1 MLKYCDVKNMHNT
14 DYTLNRPSFRSDP
27 LLSRYNRGMNEG
39 QLTTLLDEPYVC
51 VDVETDG
58 MNYTHGHVIEVAAI
72 RVENGQIVREF
83 TTLINPG
90 VSIPYFITNLTG
102 ITTSDVQ
109 DAPAFADI
117 ADELMDIFD
126 GATFVA
132 HNVRF
137 DYSFLKQEFRRAGI
151 DFEPKQLCTVK
162 LSRKLYP
169 DQTSHKLSSLIE
181 RHGFVYSAR
190 HRAYDDAHILWQFL
204 THAQERFDRDVLHD
218 AIGHQI
224 KRPSLPK
231 HLDLE
236 SINNLPS
243 GHGVYMFDDEKGMPL
258 YIGKSVNIRRR
269 VLSHFTKDSE
279 EYREFK
285 IAQSVHAIRFESTS
299 GELEALLREA
309 HLIKTEQPL
318 YNRRLRRVRMLTA
331 LRQKTNQDGYITVT
345 SDQLTEVTPDQFS
358 TILALYDKRGTAKTS
373 LLTIIKTFD
382 LCPKLCGLEKT
393 NGACFSYQLGRCKG
407 ACIGKE
413 SSESYN
419 RRVLLAFEHKRIQ
432 TWPYEGPVI
441 VQERLSEIPIANGFI
456 VDQWSII
463 GKISQ
468 EEDYEPVV
476 THYEAVFDYDAYK
489 ILRSFMTQRG
499 TNITVIPFVAADA

>member
-1 MLKYCDVKNMHNT
+1 MDK
-14 DYTLNRPSFRSDP
+14 
-27 LLSRYNRGMNEG
+27 G

-58 MNYTHGHVIEVAAI
+58 MNYIHGHVIEVAAI
-72 RVENGQIVREF
+72 RVEKGQIVREF

-90 VSIPYFITNLTG
+90 TSIPYFITNLTG
-102 ITTSDVQ
+102 ITTHDVQ

-117 ADELMDIFD
+117 ADELLDILD

-181 RHGFVYSAR
+181 RHGFSYSAR

-204 THAQERFDRDVLHD
+204 TLVQQQFTYDIINEVINF
-218 AIGHQI
+218 QI
-224 KRPSLPK
+224 KRPNLPK
-231 HLDLE
+231 HLDVE
-236 SINNLPS
+236 AINNLPT

-269 VLSHFTKDSE
+269 VLSHFTRDSE

-285 IAQSVHAIRFESTS
+285 IAQSVYAIRFESTG

-318 YNRRLRRVRMLTA
+318 YNRRLRRVRTLTA
-331 LRQKTNQDGYITVT
+331 LRQQMNSDGYIAIV
-345 SDQLTEVTPDQFS
+345 SDQLTQVTPDQFD
-358 TILALYDKRGTAKTS
+358 TILALYDKRGAAKTS

-382 LCPKLCGLEKT
+382 LCPKLCGIEKAK
-393 NGACFSYQLGRCKG
+393 GACFSYQLGKCKG

-413 SSESYN
+413 DSETYN
-419 RRVLLAFEHKRIQ
+419 RRVLVAFEHKRIQ
-432 TWPYEGPVI
+432 SWPYAGPVI
-441 VQERLSEIPIANGFI
+441 VRELSSDIIINSGFI

-468 EEDYEPVV
+468 EEDFEPVV
-476 THYEAVFDYDAYK
+476 THYDEIFDYDAYK
-489 ILRSFMTQRG
+489 ILRSFMSQRG
-499 TNITVIPFVAADA
+499 TKIEILPYNNMDD

>member
-1 MLKYCDVKNMHNT
+1 MDK
-14 DYTLNRPSFRSDP
+14 
-27 LLSRYNRGMNEG
+27 G

-72 RVENGQIVREF
+72 RVEGGEIVREF

-102 ITTSDVQ
+102 ITTNDVQ

-117 ADELMDIFD
+117 ADELLDILD

-137 DYSFLKQEFRRAGI
+137 DYSFLKQEFRRAQI

-169 DQTSHKLSSLIE
+169 DQTSHKLSSLID

-190 HRAYDDAHILWQFL
+190 HRAYDDAHVLWQFL
-204 THAQERFDRDVLHD
+204 TLTQQQFARDALNE
-218 AIGHQI
+218 AISYQI

-231 HLDLE
+231 HLDID
-236 SINNLPS
+236 SINNLPT

-269 VLSHFTKDSE
+269 VLSHFTRDSE

-285 IAQSVHAIRFESTS
+285 IAQSVHAIRFESTG

-318 YNRRLRRVRMLTA
+318 YNRRLRRVRTLTA
-331 LRQKTNQDGYITVT
+331 LRQRLNSEGYITIIN
-345 SDQLTEVTPDQFS
+345 DQLTEVHPEQFS
-358 TILALYDKRGTAKTS
+358 TILALYDKRGAAKTS
-373 LLTIIKTFD
+373 LLTIVKTFD
-382 LCPKLCGLEKT
+382 LCPKLCGLEKAK
-393 NGACFSYQLGRCKG
+393 GACFSYQLGKCKG

-413 SSESYN
+413 SSDVYN
-419 RRVLLAFEHKRIQ
+419 RRLLLAFEHKRIQ
-432 TWPYEGPVI
+432 SWPYEGPVI
-441 VQERLSEIPIANGFI
+441 VREMTPGGTVTSGFI

-468 EEDYEPVV
+468 EEDFDPVV
-476 THYEAVFDYDAYK
+476 THYEAIFDYDAYK

-499 TNITVIPFVAADA
+499 TNIEITPYSTY

>member
-1 MLKYCDVKNMHNT
+1 MDK
-14 DYTLNRPSFRSDP
+14 
-27 LLSRYNRGMNEG
+27 G
-39 QLTTLLDEPYVC
+39 QITTLLDEPYVC

-72 RVENGQIVREF
+72 RVEGGEIVREF

-102 ITTSDVQ
+102 ITTNDVQ
-109 DAPAFADI
+109 NAPAFADI
-117 ADELMDIFD
+117 ADELLDIMD

-137 DYSFLKQEFRRAGI
+137 DYSFLKQEFRRVQI

-162 LSRKLYP
+162 LSRILYP
-169 DQTSHKLSSLIE
+169 DQTSHKLSSLIDH
-181 RHGFVYSAR
+181 HGFVYSAR

-204 THAQERFDRDVLHD
+204 TLAQLQFASDILNE
-218 AIGHQI
+218 AISHQI

-231 HLDLE
+231 HLDIE
-236 SINNLPS
+236 SINSLPTS
-243 GHGVYMFDDEKGMPL
+243 HGVYMFDDEKGMPL

-285 IAQSVHAIRFESTS
+285 IAQSVHAIRFESTG
-299 GELEALLREA
+299 GELEALLRES

-318 YNRRLRRVRMLTA
+318 YNRRLRRLRTLTA
-331 LRQKTNQDGYITVT
+331 LRQHSNNEGYITIIN
-345 SDQLTEVTPDQFS
+345 DQLTEVHPEQFS

-373 LLTIIKTFD
+373 LLTIVKTFD
-382 LCPKLCGLEKT
+382 LCPKLCGLEKAKA
-393 NGACFSYQLGRCKG
+393 ACFSYQLGRCKG

-413 SSESYN
+413 SPDIYN
-419 RRVLLAFEHKRIQ
+419 RRLLLAFEHKRIQ
-432 TWPYEGPVI
+432 SWPYDGPVI
-441 VQERLSEIPIANGFI
+441 VREITPGSARTNGFI

-463 GKISQ
+463 GKINQ
-468 EEDYEPVV
+468 EEDFEPVV
-476 THYEAVFDYDAYK
+476 THYQAIFDYDAYK

-499 TNITVIPFVAADA
+499 ANIEITPYII

>member
-1 MLKYCDVKNMHNT
+1 
-14 DYTLNRPSFRSDP
+14 
-27 LLSRYNRGMNEG
+27 MNKG

-72 RVENGQIVREF
+72 RVEHGEIVREF

-102 ITTSDVQ
+102 ITTNDVQ
-109 DAPAFADI
+109 DAPAFGDI
-117 ADELMDIFD
+117 ADELTDILD

-137 DYSFLKQEFRRAGI
+137 DYSFLKQEFRRVGI

-169 DQTSHKLSSLIE
+169 DQSSHKLSSLIE

-190 HRAYDDAHILWQFL
+190 HRAYDDAHVLWQFL
-204 THAQERFDRDVLHD
+204 TLTQQQFAHQALNE
-218 AIGHQI
+218 AISYQI

-231 HLDLE
+231 HLDMD
-236 SINNLPS
+236 SITNLPT

-269 VLSHFTKDSE
+269 VLSHFTRDSE

-285 IAQSVHAIRFESTS
+285 IAQSVHAIRFESTG

-331 LRQKTNQDGYITVT
+331 LRQQINSDGYISIV
-345 SDQLTEVTPDQFS
+345 SDQLTEVKPDQFD
-358 TILALYDKRGTAKTS
+358 TILALYDKRGAAKTS

-382 LCPKLCGLEKT
+382 LCPKLCGIEKAK
-393 NGACFSYQLGRCKG
+393 GACFSYQLGRCKG

-413 SSESYN
+413 SSDSYN

-432 TWPYEGPVI
+432 SWPYDGPV
-441 VQERLSEIPIANGFI
+441 VVRETQSGGAGSNGFI

-463 GKISQ
+463 GKIFQ
-468 EEDYEPVV
+468 EEDFEPVV
-476 THYEAVFDYDAYK
+476 TRYEAVFDYDAYK

-499 TNITVIPFVAADA
+499 ANIQVSPYDPVD

>member
-1 MLKYCDVKNMHNT
+1 M
-14 DYTLNRPSFRSDP
+14 
-27 LLSRYNRGMNEG
+27 
-39 QLTTLLDEPYVC
+39 TTLLDQPYVC

-72 RVENGQIVREF
+72 RVENGVITKEF

-102 ITTSDVQ
+102 IKTSDVQ
-109 DAPAFADI
+109 NAPTFADI
-117 ADELMDIFD
+117 AAELSDILD

-137 DYSFLKQEFRRAGI
+137 DYSFLKQEFRRVGV

-181 RHGFVYSAR
+181 RHGFSYSAR
-190 HRAYDDAHILWQFL
+190 HRAYDDAHVLWQFL
-204 THAQERFDRDVLHD
+204 TQAQQQFDYTVIHD
-218 AIGHQI
+218 AISHQI

-231 HLDLE
+231 HLDAN
-236 SINNLPS
+236 SINNLPM

-269 VLSHFTKDSE
+269 VLSHFTRDSE

-285 IAQSVHAIRFESTS
+285 IAQSVHGIRFESTG

-318 YNRRLRRVRMLTA
+318 YNRRLRRVRTLTA
-331 LRQKTNQDGYITVT
+331 LRQRQNEDGYITIIN
-345 SDQLTEVTPDQFS
+345 DQLTEVMPDQFA
-358 TILALYDKRGTAKTS
+358 TILALYDKRGSAKTS
-373 LLTIIKTFD
+373 LLTIIKTFS
-382 LCPKLCGLEKT
+382 LCPKLSGIEKA
-393 NGACFSYQLGRCKG
+393 NGACFSYQLGKCKG

-413 SSESYN
+413 SSEIYN

-432 TWPYEGPVI
+432 SWPYPGPV
-441 VQERLSEIPIANGFI
+441 VVREMTDDDSRMSGFI

-463 GKISQ
+463 GTITQ
-468 EEDYEPVV
+468 EEDFEP
-476 THYEAVFDYDAYK
+476 TITRYDGLFDYDAYK
-489 ILRSFMTQRG
+489 ILRSFMTQRSS
-499 TNITVIPFVAADA
+499 NISITPYAALD

>member
-1 MLKYCDVKNMHNT
+1 MVK
-14 DYTLNRPSFRSDP
+14 
-27 LLSRYNRGMNEG
+27 EG
-39 QLTTLLDEPYVC
+39 QLGTILDEPYVC

-72 RVENGQIVREF
+72 RVENGEIVREF

-102 ITTSDVQ
+102 ITTHDVQ
-109 DAPAFADI
+109 DAPAFSDI
-117 ADELMDIFD
+117 ADELLDILD

-181 RHGFVYSAR
+181 RHGFTYSAR
-190 HRAYDDAHILWQFL
+190 HRAYDDAHVLWQFL
-204 THAQERFDRDVLHD
+204 THAQQRFSHDVIHQ
-218 AIGHQI
+218 AISHQI

-231 HLDLE
+231 HLDME
-236 SINNLPS
+236 SIASLPT

-269 VLSHFTKDSE
+269 VLSHFTRDSE

-285 IAQSVHAIRFESTS
+285 IAQSVHAIRFESTG

-331 LRQKTNQDGYITVT
+331 LRQQMNTDGYITIV
-345 SDQLTEVTPDQFS
+345 SDQLTEVRPNQFD
-358 TILALYDKRGTAKTS
+358 TILALYDKRSAAKTS
-373 LLTIIKTFD
+373 LLTVVKTFD
-382 LCPKLCGLEKT
+382 LCPKLCGLEKAK
-393 NGACFSYQLGRCKG
+393 GACFSYQLGKCKG
-407 ACIGKE
+407 ACIGAE
-413 SSESYN
+413 PSDAYN
-419 RRVLLAFEHKRIQ
+419 RRLLLAFEHKRIQ
-432 TWPYEGPVI
+432 SWPYDSPVI
-441 VQERLSEIPIANGFI
+441 VQETGSDTQPTSGFI

-468 EEDYEPVV
+468 EEDFEPTI
-476 THYEAVFDYDAYK
+476 THYEGMFDYDAYK
-489 ILRSFMTQRG
+489 ILRSFMTQRDG
-499 TNITVIPFVAADA
+499 SITITPYVEPVD

>member
-1 MLKYCDVKNMHNT
+1 
-14 DYTLNRPSFRSDP
+14 
-27 LLSRYNRGMNEG
+27 MNKGEI
-39 QLTTLLDEPYVC
+39 TTLLDEPYVC

-72 RVENGQIVREF
+72 RVEHGVIVREF
-83 TTLINPG
+83 TTLVNPG

-102 ITTSDVQ
+102 ITTHDVQ

-117 ADELMDIFD
+117 ADELADILE

-137 DYSFLKQEFRRAGI
+137 DYSFLKQEFRRAGM

-169 DQTSHKLSSLIE
+169 DQTSHKLSSLIA
-181 RHGFVYSAR
+181 RHGFAYSAR
-190 HRAYDDAHILWQFL
+190 HRAYDDAHVLWQFL
-204 THAQERFDRDVLHD
+204 TLAQQQFAYDILND
-218 AIGHQI
+218 AISHQI
-224 KRPSLPK
+224 RRPSLPK
-231 HLDLE
+231 HLDME
-236 SINNLPS
+236 SINNLPT

-269 VLSHFTKDSE
+269 VLSHFTRDSE

-285 IAQSVHAIRFESTS
+285 IAQSVHAIRFESTG

-331 LRQKTNQDGYITVT
+331 LRQQINSDGYITVAT
-345 SDQLTEVTPDQFS
+345 DQLTEVKPDQFD

-373 LLTIIKTFD
+373 LLTVIKTFD
-382 LCPKLCGLEKT
+382 LCPKLCGVEKAK
-393 NGACFSYQLGRCKG
+393 GACFSYQLGRCKG

-413 SSESYN
+413 PSESYN
-419 RRVLLAFEHKRIQ
+419 RRLLLAFEHKRIQ
-432 TWPYEGPVI
+432 SWPYDGPV
-441 VQERLSEIPIANGFI
+441 VVREMSSDAATNSGFI
-456 VDQWSII
+456 VDQWIII
-463 GKISQ
+463 GKICQ
-468 EEDYEPVV
+468 EEDFEPVI
-476 THYEAVFDYDAYK
+476 TQYEAIFDYDAYK

-499 TNITVIPFVAADA
+499 TTIQITPYTPADI

>member
-1 MLKYCDVKNMHNT
+1 
-14 DYTLNRPSFRSDP
+14 
-27 LLSRYNRGMNEG
+27 MNKG

-72 RVENGQIVREF
+72 RVEGGEIVREF

-102 ITTSDVQ
+102 ITTNDVQ

-117 ADELMDIFD
+117 ADELLDILD

-137 DYSFLKQEFRRAGI
+137 DYSFLKQEFRRAQI

-169 DQTSHKLSSLIE
+169 DQTSHKLSSLID
-181 RHGFVYSAR
+181 RHGFAYSSR

-204 THAQERFDRDVLHD
+204 TLAQQQFAGDILND
-218 AIGHQI
+218 AISHQI

-231 HLDLE
+231 HLDVE
-236 SINNLPS
+236 SISNLPT
-243 GHGVYMFDDEKGMPL
+243 GHGVYMFDDENGMPL

-285 IAQSVHAIRFESTS
+285 IAQSVHAIRFESTG

-318 YNRRLRRVRMLTA
+318 YNRRLRRVRTLTA
-331 LRQKTNQDGYITVT
+331 LRQQLNSDGYITIIN
-345 SDQLTEVTPDQFS
+345 DQLTEVHPEQFS
-358 TILALYDKRGTAKTS
+358 TILALYDKRAAAKTS
-373 LLTIIKTFD
+373 LLTIVKTFD
-382 LCPKLCGLEKT
+382 LCPKLCGLEKAKA
-393 NGACFSYQLGRCKG
+393 ACFSYQLGKCKG

-413 SSESYN
+413 SADTYN
-419 RRVLLAFEHKRIQ
+419 RRLLLAFEHKRIQ
-432 TWPYEGPVI
+432 SWPYDGPVI
-441 VQERLSEIPIANGFI
+441 VREMTPGTTVTSGFI

-468 EEDYEPVV
+468 EEDFEPVV
-476 THYEAVFDYDAYK
+476 THYEAIFDYDAYK

-499 TNITVIPFVAADA
+499 TNIEVTPYLTQ

>member
-1 MLKYCDVKNMHNT
+1 MK
-14 DYTLNRPSFRSDP
+14 
-27 LLSRYNRGMNEG
+27 EG
-39 QLTTLLDEPYVC
+39 QMTTLLDEPYVC

-72 RVENGQIVREF
+72 RVENGEITREF

-102 ITTSDVQ
+102 ITTNDVQ
-109 DAPAFADI
+109 DAPSFADI
-117 ADELMDIFD
+117 ADELMDILE

-169 DQTSHKLSSLIE
+169 DQTSHKLSSLIA
-181 RHGFVYSAR
+181 RHGFTYSAR
-190 HRAYDDAHILWQFL
+190 HRAYDDAHVLWQFL
-204 THAQERFDRDVLHD
+204 TLAQQQIPHDTLHQ
-218 AIGHQI
+218 AISHQI

-231 HLDLE
+231 HLDMD
-236 SINNLPS
+236 SINSLPT

-269 VLSHFTKDSE
+269 VMSHFTRDSE
-279 EYREFK
+279 EYHEFK
-285 IAQSVHAIRFESTS
+285 ISQRVHAIRFESTG
-299 GELEALLREA
+299 GELEALLLEA

-318 YNRRLRRVRMLTA
+318 YNRRLRRVRTLTA
-331 LRQKTNQDGYITVT
+331 LRQQTNSDGYITIAT
-345 SDQLTEVTPDQFS
+345 DQLTTVSPNQFE
-358 TILALYDKRGTAKTS
+358 TILALYDKRGAAKTS
-373 LLTIIKTFD
+373 LLTIVKTFD
-382 LCPKLCGLEKT
+382 LCPKLCGLEKAK
-393 NGACFSYQLGRCKG
+393 GACFSYQLGKCKG

-413 SSESYN
+413 SSETYN

-432 TWPYEGPVI
+432 SWPYEGPVI
-441 VQERLSEIPIANGFI
+441 VREVSDGTSVRNGFI
-456 VDQWSII
+456 VDQWSVI

-468 EEDYEPVV
+468 QEDFEPVI
-476 THYEAVFDYDAYK
+476 TQYEAIFDYDSYK
-489 ILRSFMTQRG
+489 ILRSFMTQRSASM
-499 TNITVIPFVAADA
+499 TIIPYVGEDFSQG

>member
-1 MLKYCDVKNMHNT
+1 MK
-14 DYTLNRPSFRSDP
+14 
-27 LLSRYNRGMNEG
+27 EG
-39 QLTTLLDEPYVC
+39 VMTTLLDEPYVC

-72 RVENGQIVREF
+72 RVERGKIVREF

-102 ITTSDVQ
+102 ITTHDVQ

-117 ADELMDIFD
+117 ADELADILE

-137 DYSFLKQEFRRAGI
+137 DYSFLKQEFRRVGK

-169 DQTSHKLSSLIE
+169 EQSSHKLASLIE
-181 RHGFVYSAR
+181 RHGFTYSAR
-190 HRAYDDAHILWQFL
+190 HRAYDDAHVLWQFL
-204 THAQERFDRDVLHD
+204 THAQQQFDIATIHQAVSY
-218 AIGHQI
+218 QI

-231 HLDLE
+231 HLDVE
-236 SINNLPS
+236 VINSLPT

-269 VLSHFTKDSE
+269 VLSHFTRDSE

-285 IAQSVHAIRFESTS
+285 IAQSVHSIRFESTG

-331 LRQKTNQDGYITVT
+331 LRRQYNGDGYVAIT
-345 SDQLTEVTPDQFS
+345 SDQLAEVRPDQFE

-373 LLTIIKTFD
+373 LLTIVKTFD
-382 LCPKLCGLEKT
+382 LCPKLCGLEKAK
-393 NGACFSYQLGRCKG
+393 GACFSYQLGRCKG
-407 ACIGKE
+407 ACVGKE
-413 SSESYN
+413 DVETYN

-432 TWPYEGPVI
+432 SWPYDSPVI
-441 VQERLSEIPIANGFI
+441 VREATADGATQSGFI

-463 GKISQ
+463 GKITQ
-468 EEDYEPVV
+468 EEDFEPVV
-476 THYEAVFDYDAYK
+476 THYEAIFDYDAYK
-489 ILRSFMTQRG
+489 ILRSFMTQRSA
-499 TNITVIPFVAADA
+499 NIEITPYTPED

>member
-1 MLKYCDVKNMHNT
+1 MDK
-14 DYTLNRPSFRSDP
+14 
-27 LLSRYNRGMNEG
+27 G

-51 VDVETDG
+51 IDVETDG

-72 RVENGQIVREF
+72 RVERGEIVREF

-90 VSIPYFITNLTG
+90 GSIPYFITNLTG
-102 ITTSDVQ
+102 ITTHDVQ
-109 DAPAFADI
+109 DAPSFGDI
-117 ADELMDIFD
+117 ADELLDILTD
-126 GATFVA
+126 ATFVA

-137 DYSFLKQEFRRAGI
+137 DYSFLKQEFRRVGI

-169 DQTSHKLSSLIE
+169 EQTSHKLASLIE
-181 RHGFVYSAR
+181 RHGFSYQAR
-190 HRAYDDAHILWQFL
+190 HRAYDDAHVLWQFL
-204 THAQERFDRDVLHD
+204 SHVQQQFPLSVLHD
-218 AIGHQI
+218 AISLQI

-231 HLDLE
+231 HLDVE
-236 SINNLPS
+236 VINALPT

-285 IAQSVHAIRFESTS
+285 IAQNIHSIRFESTG
-299 GELEALLREA
+299 GELEALLLEA

-331 LRQKTNQDGYITVT
+331 LRQHINHEGYITIT
-345 SDQLTEVTPDQFS
+345 TDQLAEVRPDQFE
-358 TILALYDKRGTAKTS
+358 TILALYDKRGAAKTS
-373 LLTIIKTFD
+373 LLTIVKTFD
-382 LCPKLCGLEKT
+382 LCPKLSGLEKSS
-393 NGACFSYQLGRCKG
+393 GACFSYQLGRCKG

-413 SSESYN
+413 PSDVYN

-432 TWPYEGPVI
+432 SWPYNGPVI
-441 VQERLSEIPIANGFI
+441 VRELVADNQQAHSGFI
-456 VDQWSII
+456 VDQWSIV

-476 THYEAVFDYDAYK
+476 TLYDALFDYDAYK
-489 ILRSFMTQRG
+489 ILRSFMTQRSD
-499 TNITVIPFVAADA
+499 TMSITPYRPIVD

>member
-1 MLKYCDVKNMHNT
+1 
-14 DYTLNRPSFRSDP
+14 
-27 LLSRYNRGMNEG
+27 
-39 QLTTLLDEPYVC
+39 
-51 VDVETDG
+51 
-58 MNYTHGHVIEVAAI
+58 
-72 RVENGQIVREF
+72 
-83 TTLINPG
+83 
-90 VSIPYFITNLTG
+90 
-102 ITTSDVQ
+102 
-109 DAPAFADI
+109 
-117 ADELMDIFD
+117 
-126 GATFVA
+126 
-132 HNVRF
+132 
-137 DYSFLKQEFRRAGI
+137 YSFLKQEFRRAGI

-181 RHGFVYSAR
+181 RHGFSYSAR

-204 THAQERFDRDVLHD
+204 TLVQQQFTYDIINEVISL
-218 AIGHQI
+218 QI

-231 HLDLE
+231 HLDVE
-236 SINNLPS
+236 AINNLPT

-269 VLSHFTKDSE
+269 VMSHFTRDSE

-285 IAQSVHAIRFESTS
+285 IAQSVYGVRFESTG

-318 YNRRLRRVRMLTA
+318 YNRRLRRVRTLTA
-331 LRQKTNQDGYITVT
+331 LRQQMNSDGYIAII
-345 SDQLTEVTPDQFS
+345 SDQLTQVTPDQFD
-358 TILALYDKRGTAKTS
+358 TILALYDKRGAAKTS

-382 LCPKLCGLEKT
+382 LCPKLCGIEKAK
-393 NGACFSYQLGRCKG
+393 GACFSYQLGKCKG

-413 SSESYN
+413 DSATYN
-419 RRVLLAFEHKRIQ
+419 RRLLVAFEHKRIQ
-432 TWPYEGPVI
+432 SWPYDGPVI
-441 VQERLSEIPIANGFI
+441 VRELSSDTTVNSGFI

-468 EEDYEPVV
+468 EEDFEPVV
-476 THYEAVFDYDAYK
+476 THYDAIFDYDAYK

-499 TNITVIPFVAADA
+499 TKTEILPYNNMDD

>member
-1 MLKYCDVKNMHNT
+1 MDK
-14 DYTLNRPSFRSDP
+14 
-27 LLSRYNRGMNEG
+27 G
-39 QLTTLLDEPYVC
+39 QITTLLDEPYVC

-72 RVENGQIVREF
+72 RVEGGEIVREF

-102 ITTSDVQ
+102 ITTNDVQ
-109 DAPAFADI
+109 NAPAFADI
-117 ADELMDIFD
+117 ADELLDIMD

-137 DYSFLKQEFRRAGI
+137 DYSFLKQEFRRVQI

-162 LSRKLYP
+162 LSRILYP
-169 DQTSHKLSSLIE
+169 DQTSHKLSSLIDH
-181 RHGFVYSAR
+181 HGFVYSAR

-204 THAQERFDRDVLHD
+204 TLAQLQFASDILNE
-218 AIGHQI
+218 AISHQI

-231 HLDLE
+231 HLDIE
-236 SINNLPS
+236 SINSLPTS
-243 GHGVYMFDDEKGMPL
+243 HGVYMFDDEKGMPL

-285 IAQSVHAIRFESTS
+285 IAQSVHAIRFESTG
-299 GELEALLREA
+299 GELEALLRES

-318 YNRRLRRVRMLTA
+318 YNRRLRRLRTLTA
-331 LRQKTNQDGYITVT
+331 LRQHSNNEGYITIIN
-345 SDQLTEVTPDQFS
+345 DQLTEVHPEQFS

-373 LLTIIKTFD
+373 LLTIVKTFD
-382 LCPKLCGLEKT
+382 LCPKLCGLEKAKA
-393 NGACFSYQLGRCKG
+393 ACFSYQLGRCKG

-413 SSESYN
+413 SPDTYN
-419 RRVLLAFEHKRIQ
+419 RRLLLAFEHKRIQ
-432 TWPYEGPVI
+432 SWPYDGPVI
-441 VQERLSEIPIANGFI
+441 VREITSDIANTSGFI

-468 EEDYEPVV
+468 EEDFEPVV
-476 THYEAVFDYDAYK
+476 TRYEAIFDYDAYK

-499 TNITVIPFVAADA
+499 VSIEITPYIAVED

>member
-1 MLKYCDVKNMHNT
+1 MDK
-14 DYTLNRPSFRSDP
+14 
-27 LLSRYNRGMNEG
+27 G

-51 VDVETDG
+51 IDVETDG

-72 RVENGQIVREF
+72 RVEHGQIVREF

-90 VSIPYFITNLTG
+90 GSIPYFITNLTG
-102 ITTSDVQ
+102 ITTHDVQ
-109 DAPAFADI
+109 DAPSFGDI
-117 ADELMDIFD
+117 ANELLDILAD
-126 GATFVA
+126 ATFVA

-137 DYSFLKQEFRRAGI
+137 DYSFLKQEFRRVGI

-162 LSRKLYP
+162 LSRRLYP
-169 DQTSHKLSSLIE
+169 EQTSHKLASLIE
-181 RHGFVYSAR
+181 RHGFSYHAR

-204 THAQERFDRDVLHD
+204 SHVQQQFPLSVLHE
-218 AIGHQI
+218 AISHQI

-231 HLDLE
+231 HLDVDM
-236 SINNLPS
+236 INALPT

-285 IAQSVHAIRFESTS
+285 IAQSIHGIRFESTG

-331 LRQKTNQDGYITVT
+331 LRQHINQEGYITIT
-345 SDQLTEVTPDQFS
+345 TDQLTEVHPDQFD
-358 TILALYDKRGTAKTS
+358 TILALYDKRGAAKTS
-373 LLTIIKTFD
+373 LLTIVKTFD
-382 LCPKLCGLEKT
+382 LCPKLSGLEKSS
-393 NGACFSYQLGRCKG
+393 GACFSYQLGRCKG

-413 SSESYN
+413 PSDVYN

-432 TWPYEGPVI
+432 SWPYDGPVI
-441 VQERLSEIPIANGFI
+441 VRELTAENEQMRSGFI
-456 VDQWSII
+456 VDQWCII
-463 GKISQ
+463 GKVSQ

-476 THYEAVFDYDAYK
+476 TLYDAVFDYDAYK
-489 ILRSFMTQRG
+489 ILRSFMMQRSS
-499 TNITVIPFVAADA
+499 TMSITPYRPVDD

>member
-1 MLKYCDVKNMHNT
+1 MH
-14 DYTLNRPSFRSDP
+14 P
-27 LLSRYNRGMNEG
+27 LPVSPDSVSMYNKSMNEG
-39 QLTTLLDEPYVC
+39 RLTTLLDEPYVC

-72 RVENGQIVREF
+72 RVEHGVITKEF

-102 ITTSDVQ
+102 ITTSDVR
-109 DAPAFADI
+109 DAPTFGAIAEQLRDI
-117 ADELMDIFD
+117 LE

-137 DYSFLKQEFRRAGI
+137 DYSFLKQEFRRVGI
-151 DFEPKQLCTVK
+151 DFDPKQLCTVK

-169 DQTSHKLSSLIE
+169 DESSHKLASLIA
-181 RHGFVYSAR
+181 RHSFSYSAR
-190 HRAYDDAHILWQFL
+190 HRAYDDAHVLWQFL
-204 THAQERFDRDVLHD
+204 THAQQRFGRDVIHE
-218 AIGHQI
+218 AISHQI

-231 HLDLE
+231 HLDAD
-236 SINNLPS
+236 SIAALPT
-243 GHGVYMFDDEKGMPL
+243 GYGVYIFDDENGQPL

-285 IAQSVHAIRFESTS
+285 IAQSVHAVRFESTG

-331 LRQKTNQDGYITVT
+331 LHQKLNDAGYITIV
-345 SDQLTEVTPDQFS
+345 SDQLTEVSSDQFS
-358 TILALYDKRGTAKTS
+358 TILALYDKRSTAKTS
-373 LLTIIKTFD
+373 LVTIIKTFD
-382 LCPKLCGLEKT
+382 LCPKLCGIEKAQ
-393 NGACFSYQLGRCKG
+393 GACFSYQLGKCKG

-413 SSESYN
+413 SREVYN

-432 TWPYEGPVI
+432 TWPYDGPVI
-441 VQERLSEIPIANGFI
+441 VQEIAAADAVNANGFI

-468 EEDYEPVV
+468 EEDFEPTI
-476 THYEAVFDYDAYK
+476 THYEAIFDYDAYK
-489 ILRSFMTQRG
+489 ILRSFMTQRSV
-499 TNITVIPFVAADA
+499 NISITPYIASDS

>member
-1 MLKYCDVKNMHNT
+1 MSK
-14 DYTLNRPSFRSDP
+14 
-27 LLSRYNRGMNEG
+27 G

-72 RVENGQIVREF
+72 RVENGEIVREF

-90 VSIPYFITNLTG
+90 GSIPYFITNLTG
-102 ITTSDVQ
+102 ITTNDVQ

-117 ADELMDIFD
+117 ADELLDILD

-162 LSRKLYP
+162 LSRKLFP
-169 DQTSHKLSSLIE
+169 DQSSHKLSSLID
-181 RHGFVYSAR
+181 RHGFAYGAR
-190 HRAYDDAHILWQFL
+190 HRAYDDAHVLWQFL
-204 THAQERFDRDVLHD
+204 TLAQQQFTYEVLHE
-218 AIGHQI
+218 AISYQI

-231 HLDLE
+231 HLDIE
-236 SINNLPS
+236 SINNLPT
-243 GHGVYMFDDEKGMPL
+243 GHGVYMFDDEKGAPL

-269 VLSHFTKDSE
+269 VLSHFTRDSE

-285 IAQSVHAIRFESTS
+285 IAQSVYAIRFESTG

-309 HLIKTEQPL
+309 HLIKSEQPL

-331 LRQKTNQDGYITVT
+331 LRRQMTSDGYIAII
-345 SDQLTEVTPDQFS
+345 SDQLTEVLPDQFS

-382 LCPKLCGLEKT
+382 LCPKLCGVEKVK
-393 NGACFSYQLGRCKG
+393 GACFSYQLGRCKG

-413 SSESYN
+413 DIETYN

-432 TWPYEGPVI
+432 SWPYDGPVI
-441 VQERLSEIPIANGFI
+441 VREMSSGTTTNSGFI

-468 EEDYEPVV
+468 EEDFAPVV
-476 THYEAVFDYDAYK
+476 THYESIFDYDAYK

-499 TNITVIPFVAADA
+499 TKIEVIPYTSIED

>member
-1 MLKYCDVKNMHNT
+1 MK
-14 DYTLNRPSFRSDP
+14 
-27 LLSRYNRGMNEG
+27 EG
-39 QLTTLLDEPYVC
+39 QMTTLLDQPYVC

-72 RVENGQIVREF
+72 RVENGVITKEF

-102 ITTSDVQ
+102 IKTSDVQ
-109 DAPAFADI
+109 DAPVFADI
-117 ADELMDIFD
+117 AAELSDILD

-137 DYSFLKQEFRRAGI
+137 DYSFLKQEFRRVGI

-181 RHGFVYSAR
+181 RHGFTYSAR
-190 HRAYDDAHILWQFL
+190 HRAYDDAHVLWQFL
-204 THAQERFDRDVLHD
+204 THAQQQFERGVIHD
-218 AIGHQI
+218 AISHQI

-231 HLDLE
+231 HLDVE
-236 SINNLPS
+236 NINNLPT

-285 IAQSVHAIRFESTS
+285 IAQSVHAIRFESTG

-318 YNRRLRRVRMLTA
+318 YNRRLRRVRTLTA
-331 LRQKTNQDGYITVT
+331 LRQKQNEDGYITVIN
-345 SDQLTEVTPDQFS
+345 DQLTEVTPDQFS

-373 LLTIIKTFD
+373 LLTIVKTFD
-382 LCPKLCGLEKT
+382 LCPKLCGLEKAK
-393 NGACFSYQLGRCKG
+393 GACFSYQLGKCKG

-413 SSESYN
+413 NSEIYN
-419 RRVLLAFEHKRIQ
+419 RRVLVAFEHKRIQ
-432 TWPYEGPVI
+432 SWPYAGPVV
-441 VQERLSEIPIANGFI
+441 VQEAATDASRTTGFI

-463 GKISQ
+463 GTISQ
-468 EEDYEPVV
+468 EEDFEPMI
-476 THYEAVFDYDAYK
+476 THYDAIFDYDAYK
-489 ILRSFMTQRG
+489 ILRSFMTQG
-499 TNITVIPFVAADA
+499 GKNIIITPYVTVDI

>member
-1 MLKYCDVKNMHNT
+1 MKD
-14 DYTLNRPSFRSDP
+14 
-27 LLSRYNRGMNEG
+27 GE
-39 QLTTLLDEPYVC
+39 LTTLLDEPYVC

-72 RVENGQIVREF
+72 RVEHGEIVREF

-102 ITTSDVQ
+102 ITTNDVQ
-109 DAPAFADI
+109 DAPSFADI
-117 ADELMDIFD
+117 ADELMDVLD

-137 DYSFLKQEFRRAGI
+137 DYSFLKQEFRRVGV
-151 DFEPKQLCTVK
+151 DFDPKQLCTVK

-169 DQTSHKLSSLIE
+169 DQTSHKLSSLIS
-181 RHGFVYSAR
+181 RHGFTYSAR
-190 HRAYDDAHILWQFL
+190 HRAYDDAHVLWQFL
-204 THAQERFDRDVLHD
+204 TLAQQQFPYDLLHQ
-218 AIGHQI
+218 AISHQI

-231 HLDLE
+231 HLDVE
-236 SINNLPS
+236 EVNNLPT

-269 VLSHFTKDSE
+269 VMSHFTRDSE

-285 IAQSVHAIRFESTS
+285 IAQGVHAIRFESTG
-299 GELEALLREA
+299 GELEALLLEA

-318 YNRRLRRVRMLTA
+318 YNRRLRRVRTLTA
-331 LRQKTNQDGYITVT
+331 LRQQVNSDGYIAITT
-345 SDQLTEVTPDQFS
+345 DQLTTVSPDQFE
-358 TILALYDKRGTAKTS
+358 TILALYDKRGAAKTS
-373 LLTIIKTFD
+373 LLAIIKTFD
-382 LCPKLCGLEKT
+382 LCPKLCGIEKAK
-393 NGACFSYQLGRCKG
+393 GACFSYQLGKCKG

-413 SSESYN
+413 PSEAYN
-419 RRVLLAFEHKRIQ
+419 RRLLLAFEHKRIQ
-432 TWPYEGPVI
+432 SWPYDGPVI
-441 VQERLSEIPIANGFI
+441 VQEAALDTTTRNGFI

-468 EEDYEPVV
+468 QEDFEPVV
-476 THYEAVFDYDAYK
+476 TRYEGIFDYDAYK
-489 ILRSFMTQRG
+489 ILRSFMTQRSA
-499 TNITVIPFVAADA
+499 TMTITPYSTDESE

>member
-1 MLKYCDVKNMHNT
+1 MHK
-14 DYTLNRPSFRSDP
+14 
-27 LLSRYNRGMNEG
+27 GK
-39 QLTTLLDEPYVC
+39 LTTLLDEPYVC

-72 RVENGQIVREF
+72 RVEHGEIVREF
-83 TTLINPG
+83 TTLVNPG

-102 ITTSDVQ
+102 ITTNDVQ

-117 ADELMDIFD
+117 ADELLDILD

-169 DQTSHKLSSLIE
+169 DQTSHKLSSLID

-190 HRAYDDAHILWQFL
+190 HRAYDDAHVLWQFL
-204 THAQERFDRDVLHD
+204 TLAQRQFAYEVLNE
-218 AIGHQI
+218 AIGYQI

-231 HLDLE
+231 HLDME
-236 SINNLPS
+236 SINNLPT

-269 VLSHFTKDSE
+269 VLSHFTRDSE

-285 IAQSVHAIRFESTS
+285 IAQSVYTIRFESTG

-331 LRQKTNQDGYITVT
+331 LRQQMNSDGYITIV
-345 SDQLTEVTPDQFS
+345 SDQLTEVRPDQFS
-358 TILALYDKRGTAKTS
+358 TILALYDKRGAAKTS
-373 LLTIIKTFD
+373 LLTIVKTFD
-382 LCPKLCGLEKT
+382 LCPKLSGLEKAK
-393 NGACFSYQLGRCKG
+393 GACFSYQLGRCKG

-413 SSESYN
+413 DAQAYN

-432 TWPYEGPVI
+432 SWPYDGPVI
-441 VQERLSEIPIANGFI
+441 VRELTSEVANTNGFI

-468 EEDYEPVV
+468 EEDFEPVI
-476 THYEAVFDYDAYK
+476 THYEAIFDYDAYK

-499 TNITVIPFVAADA
+499 TNIEITPYIISED

>member
-1 MLKYCDVKNMHNT
+1 MHKG
-14 DYTLNRPSFRSDP
+14 D
-27 LLSRYNRGMNEG
+27 
-39 QLTTLLDEPYVC
+39 LTTLLDEPYVC

-72 RVENGQIVREF
+72 RVENGKIVREF

-102 ITTSDVQ
+102 ITTHDVQ
-109 DAPAFADI
+109 DAPSFADI
-117 ADELMDIFD
+117 AQELIGIMD

-169 DQTSHKLSSLIE
+169 EHASHKLSSLIE
-181 RHGFVYSAR
+181 RHGFAYTER
-190 HRAYDDAHILWQFL
+190 HRAYDDAHVLWQFL
-204 THAQERFDRDVLHD
+204 TLAQRQFDYDILHE
-218 AIGHQI
+218 AISHQI

-231 HLDLE
+231 HLDVE
-236 SINNLPS
+236 VVNSLPTS
-243 GHGVYMFDDEKGMPL
+243 HGVYMFDDEKGMPL

-269 VLSHFTKDSE
+269 VLSHFTRDSE

-285 IAQSVHAIRFESTS
+285 IAQSVHAIRFESTG
-299 GELEALLREA
+299 GEMEALLLEA

-331 LRQKTNQDGYITVT
+331 LRRQTNSDGYITIVT
-345 SDQLTEVTPDQFS
+345 DQLTTVTPDQFD
-358 TILALYDKRGTAKTS
+358 TILALYDKRGAAKTS
-373 LLTIIKTFD
+373 LLTTVKTFD
-382 LCPKLCGLEKT
+382 LCPKLCGLEKAK
-393 NGACFSYQLGRCKG
+393 GACFSYQLGRCKG

-413 SSESYN
+413 SSDTYN
-419 RRVLLAFEHKRIQ
+419 RRLLLAFEHKRIQ
-432 TWPYEGPVI
+432 SWPYDGPVI
-441 VQERLSEIPIANGFI
+441 VYESQSDSVVRSGFI

-463 GKISQ
+463 GKITQ
-468 EEDYEPVV
+468 EEDYAPVV
-476 THYEAVFDYDAYK
+476 TRYEAIFDYDAYK
-489 ILRSFMTQRG
+489 ILRAFMTQRG
-499 TNITVIPFVAADA
+499 ANITIVPYVAEDTI

>member
-1 MLKYCDVKNMHNT
+1 
-14 DYTLNRPSFRSDP
+14 
-27 LLSRYNRGMNEG
+27 MNEG
-39 QLTTLLDEPYVC
+39 KLTTLLDEPYVC

-72 RVENGQIVREF
+72 RVEHGEIVREF

-90 VSIPYFITNLTG
+90 TSIPYFITNLTG
-102 ITTSDVQ
+102 ITTNDVQ

-117 ADELMDIFD
+117 ADELMDILD

-169 DQTSHKLSSLIE
+169 DQTSHKLASLID

-190 HRAYDDAHILWQFL
+190 HRAYDDAHVLWQFL
-204 THAQERFDRDVLHD
+204 TLAQQQFAHDVLHE
-218 AIGHQI
+218 AISYQI

-231 HLDLE
+231 HLDMD
-236 SINNLPS
+236 SINNLPT

-285 IAQSVHAIRFESTS
+285 IAQSVHAIRFESTG

-331 LRQKTNQDGYITVT
+331 LRQQLNSEGYITIT
-345 SDQLTEVTPDQFS
+345 TDQLTEVKPDQFD
-358 TILALYDKRGTAKTS
+358 TILALYDKRGAAKTS
-373 LLTIIKTFD
+373 LLTIVKTFD
-382 LCPKLCGLEKT
+382 LCPKLCGLEKAK
-393 NGACFSYQLGRCKG
+393 GACFSYQLGRCKG
-407 ACIGKE
+407 ACVGKE
-413 SSESYN
+413 DSESYN
-419 RRVLLAFEHKRIQ
+419 RRLLLAFEHKRIQ
-432 TWPYEGPVI
+432 SWPYEGPVI
-441 VQERLSEIPIANGFI
+441 VREISPDSTGMSGFI

-463 GKISQ
+463 GKITQ

-476 THYEAVFDYDAYK
+476 THYEAIFDYDAYK

-499 TNITVIPFVAADA
+499 TNIEIMPYLASED

>member
-1 MLKYCDVKNMHNT
+1 
-14 DYTLNRPSFRSDP
+14 
-27 LLSRYNRGMNEG
+27 MNEG

-72 RVENGQIVREF
+72 RVEHGEIVREF

-102 ITTSDVQ
+102 ITTHDVQ
-109 DAPAFADI
+109 DAPLFADV
-117 ADELMDIFD
+117 ADELLDILD

-169 DQTSHKLSSLIE
+169 DQTSHKLSSLID
-181 RHGFVYSAR
+181 RHGFTYSAR
-190 HRAYDDAHILWQFL
+190 HRAYDDAHVLWQFL
-204 THAQERFDRDVLHD
+204 TLAQQQFSRDILHD
-218 AIGHQI
+218 AISYQI

-231 HLDLE
+231 HLDME
-236 SINNLPS
+236 SINTLPT

-269 VLSHFTKDSE
+269 VLSHFTRDSE

-285 IAQSVHAIRFESTS
+285 ISQSVYAIRFESTG

-331 LRQKTNQDGYITVT
+331 LRQKMNSDGYITIV
-345 SDQLTEVTPDQFS
+345 SDQLTEVSPDQFE
-358 TILALYDKRGTAKTS
+358 TILALYDKRGAAKTS
-373 LLTIIKTFD
+373 LLTIVKTFD

-393 NGACFSYQLGRCKG
+393 KGACFSYQLGRCKG

-413 SSESYN
+413 DSQTYN

-432 TWPYEGPVI
+432 SWPYDGPV
-441 VQERLSEIPIANGFI
+441 VVREMTSDNANNNGFI
-456 VDQWSII
+456 VDQWSIV
-463 GKISQ
+463 GKITQ
-468 EEDYEPVV
+468 EEDYEPVI
-476 THYEAVFDYDAYK
+476 THYEAIFDYDAYK

-499 TNITVIPFVAADA
+499 STISITPYHPAED